1 MESETVNIRQK
12 RKVNFCVFC
21 CFLSCSSLFLYYR
34 QSTSTSYP
42 LVLVY
47 YSSQR
52 KRVSLLLLCEQR
64 YRAVSSCP
72 NGRPYIYSSNARAAA
87 FAAVC
92 ERTVHIICFFFF
104 FVCMCVEE
112 SIYSYSFLLIFFF
125 LFFWFFGRFP
135 SSHLIWRNKQRH
147 PSSSSHHICWFVD
160 NFLYRNLDVSR
171 MSCFIVR
178 LYTICIVGERTGVT
192 MSLAFQLLFTFFL
205 CFCFLLSIASSRPIF
220 NRLPTFRRTVSA
232 QKNKNKKKRDCFVC
246 VVLENP
252 PLCIHLNNPEKRR
265 RNKLI

>member
-1 MESETVNIRQK
+1 MNIRQK

-34 QSTSTSYP
+34 QSTSTTYP

-92 ERTVHIICFFFF
+92 ERTYNLFFFC
-104 FVCMCVEE
+104 VCMCVEE

-125 LFFWFFGRFP
+125 
-135 SSHLIWRNKQRH
+135 S
-147 PSSSSHHICWFVD
+147 
-160 NFLYRNLDVSR
+160 
-171 MSCFIVR
+171 
-178 LYTICIVGERTGVT
+178 
-192 MSLAFQLLFTFFL
+192 FFL
-205 CFCFLLSIASSRPIF
+205 IFRPFSI
-220 NRLPTFRRTVSA
+220 LPLDLT
-232 QKNKNKKKRDCFVC
+232 Q
-246 VVLENP
+246 
-252 PLCIHLNNPEKRR
+252 
-265 RNKLI
+265 